1 MLNSAAKVQSFQ
13 NRYSKL
19 DETIRGATVII
30 SIWLQVSANLLPL
43 PCPAWSV
50 LPVEGFCKSSL
61 VTITDYIAFQP
72 GSAGLG
78 SYHSNKLYIQGTT
91 ESVEIDINKS
101 EYSKQE
107 QIVISC

>member
-1 MLNSAAKVQSFQ
+1 MLNSTAKVQSFQ

-43 PCPAWSV
+43 PWPAWSL

-72 GSAGLG
+72 GSGQPDWAT
-78 SYHSNKLYIQGTT
+78 SF
-91 ESVEIDINKS
+91 
-101 EYSKQE
+101 
-107 QIVISC
+107 ISQQQTLHPRNN

>member
-1 MLNSAAKVQSFQ
+1 M
-13 NRYSKL
+13 
-19 DETIRGATVII
+19 II

-43 PCPAWSV
+43 PWPAWSL

-91 ESVEIDINKS
+91 ETESVEIDI
-101 EYSKQE
+101 YQ
-107 QIVISC
+107 